1 MPEPAPVV
9 LITGASRGLGRGIAQ
24 RVAELGCSIVVNY
37 ASNEAAARET
47 IDLCRKRQARPDQ
60 QFIAVKGDVG
70 NTGDREVLVRKT
82 IEAFGRID
90 ALINNAGV
98 GPKERLDLVDM
109 KEDSYGDVMATNLE
123 GPHFLTQHVVKYWL
137 KERPRPLLPGGLA
150 VVFIS
155 SVSAEMVST
164 NRGEYCMSKAGLS
177 MCAKLWAARLGPENI
192 FVCEVRPGIMATD
205 MTGGVRQKYDAFI
218 TDGVVPQKR
227 WGQPDDVGL
236 TVKAILAGYVP
247 FSAGTVI
254 HVDGGLTI
262 PRL

>member
-1 MPEPAPVV
+1 MVQPTPVV

-24 RVAELGCSIVVNY
+24 RVAELGCSIVVNFV
-37 ASNEAAARET
+37 ANKSAALET
-47 IDLCRKRQARPDQ
+47 IELCRRKQTRSDQ
-60 QFIAVKGDVG
+60 QFLAVKGDVG
-70 NTGDREVLVRKT
+70 VAKDRDAIVQKT
-82 IEAFGRID
+82 MKGLGRID

-98 GPKERLDLVDM
+98 GPKERKDLVEM
-109 KEDSYGDVMATNLE
+109 SEDSYDHVMTTNLE
-123 GPHFLTQHVVKYWL
+123 GPHFLTQRVANYWL
-137 KERPRPLLPGGLA
+137 KERPEPLLPGGLS

-177 MCAKLWAARLGPENI
+177 MCAKLWAARLGPEGI
-192 FVCEVRPGIMATD
+192 LVCEIRPGIMATD
-205 MTGGVRQKYDAFI
+205 MTGTVRQKYEAFMA
-218 TDGVVPQKR
+218 DGVVPQNR

-236 TVKAILAGYVP
+236 TVKAILSGSVP

>member
-1 MPEPAPVV
+1 MAQPVPVV

-24 RVAELGCSIVVNY
+24 RVAEMGCSLAVNY
-37 ASNEAAARET
+37 ATNEKAANET
-47 IDLCRKRQARPDQ
+47 LDLCRKRQTRSDQ
-60 QFIAVKGDVG
+60 QFLAVQGDVG
-70 NTGDREVLVRKT
+70 VPKDRDT
-82 IEAFGRID
+82 IVQRTLKGLGRID
-90 ALINNAGV
+90 ALVNNAGI
-98 GPKERLDLVDM
+98 GPRERKDLVEM
-109 KEDSYGDVMATNLE
+109 SEDSYGDVMGVNLE
-123 GPHFLTQHVVKYWL
+123 GPHFLTQRVAKYWL
-137 KERPRPLLPGGLA
+137 KERPQPLLPGGLS

-177 MCAKLWAARLGPENI
+177 MCAKLWAARLGPEGI
-192 FVCEVRPGIMATD
+192 LVCEIRPGIMATD
-205 MTGGVRQKYDAFI
+205 MTGGVREKYEAFMA
-218 TDGVVPQKR
+218 DGAVPQNR

-236 TVKAILAGYVP
+236 TVKAILSGSVP